1 MAEQKT
7 LHERWKM
14 DSQEP
19 DGGIRFHETE
29 DNGERAE
36 IVGFSDEELLKIL
49 GEEEFH
55 KLKKSNIDDIEEV

>member
-1 MAEQKT
+1 MAKQKT

-14 DSQEP
+14 DSQET
-19 DGGIRFHETE
+19 GNGIRFHETE

-49 GEEEFH
+49 GEEEFS
-55 KLKKSNIDDIEEV
+55 KLKKNAVDEIEEV